1 MTWRFENINEEDAT
15 VHSGL
20 MALSALFATA
30 VTTALAVYFLL

>member
-30 VTTALAVYFLL
+30 VTALAVYFLL

>member
-1 MTWRFENINEEDAT
+1 MTWRFENINEEHVT

-30 VTTALAVYFLL
+30 ITALAVYFLL